1 MRRDIEFSSEGL
13 KLRGWLYKPSKGK
26 GPFPTVVMAHGFSGV
41 KEQGLDDY
49 ADAFCKAGLAVLV
62 YDNRCLGASEGKP
75 RADIDPV
82 AQMRDYRSAI
92 TFAQM
97 QKECDANRIGIW
109 GTSYTGGTVCAVA
122 GLDKRVKAVVSQV
135 PFMNGVRNLQ
145 QFVPVVKMKEFLAM
159 LDEDRKR
166 RVEGKPSMYMK
177 MCSLD
182 PTEPHVFPGEK
193 TYNYIHHYLERS
205 PNCTWKNQVT
215 IRSLEY
221 MLEYDVTSFMARPP
235 LRPWCRRRDGS
246 RRGCVDRCRSGRYWS
261 SPRRSR
267 HRSASASSSRSSA
280 SPPAPAPGRSR
291 WAGGRCRICC
301 WSSTHAAVSLSLTP
315 LPSKRLRKS
324 DGSSVGPRASGW
336 SAGPFR

>member
-41 KEQGLDDY
+41 KEMALDKY
-49 ADAFCKAGLAVLV
+49 AEVFSKAGLAVLV
-62 YDNRCLGASEGKP
+62 YDNRCLGESEGKP
-75 RADIDPV
+75 RSDIDPV

-145 QFVPVVKMKEFLAM
+145 QFVPVVQMKGFLAM
-159 LDEDRKR
+159 LDEDRQR
-166 RVEGKPSMYMK
+166 RVEGKPSQYMK

-182 PTEPHVFPGEK
+182 ASEPHLFPGEQ
-193 TYNYIHHYLERS
+193 TYNFIHRYLGPGTKSTWENRVTLRS
-205 PNCTWKNQVT
+205 
-215 IRSLEY
+215 IDH
-221 MLEYDVTSFMARPP
+221 MLAYDV
-235 LRPWCRRRDGS
+235 
-246 RRGCVDRCRSGRYWS
+246 SGYMKLI
-261 SPRRSR
+261 SP
-267 HRSASASSSRSSA
+267 
-280 SPPAPAPGRSR
+280 
-291 WAGGRCRICC
+291 
-301 WSSTHAAVSLSLTP
+301 TP
-315 LPSKRLRKS
+315 LLMIVSEFDTCTPTDIALDHYDMVPGPKQLHILKS
-324 DGSSVGPRASGW
+324 DHYEAYVEKFDET
-336 SAGPFR
+336 SAVARDFFVANL

>member
-135 PFMNGVRNLQ
+135 PFLNGVRNLQ

-182 PTEPHVFPGEK
+182 PNEPHLFPGEQ
-193 TYNYIHHYLERS
+193 TYNFIHRYVGPGKKSTWENRVTLRS
-205 PNCTWKNQVT
+205 
-215 IRSLEY
+215 IDH
-221 MLEYDVTSFMARPP
+221 MLAYDV
-235 LRPWCRRRDGS
+235 
-246 RRGCVDRCRSGRYWS
+246 SGYMKLI
-261 SPRRSR
+261 SP
-267 HRSASASSSRSSA
+267 
-280 SPPAPAPGRSR
+280 
-291 WAGGRCRICC
+291 
-301 WSSTHAAVSLSLTP
+301 TP
-315 LPSKRLRKS
+315 LLMIVSEFDTCTPTDIALDHYAMVPGPKRLHIIQS
-324 DGSSVGPRASGW
+324 DHYEAYVEKFDET
-336 SAGPFR
+336 SAVARDFFLQNL